1 MTMMVGAVGRRHKL
15 DIMADL
21 LRLSKN
27 GSKKTR
33 LVYLANI
40 NFNMLKKYVT
50 LLESKGFIYYSDD
63 LIYASRV
70 GCDFLR
76 QYDELMMAWDLV
88 DNDAKESLHGMS
100 SSVLIAKEK
109 NTPIG

>member
-1 MTMMVGAVGRRHKL
+1 MVDAVGRRHKL

-40 NFNMLKKYVT
+40 NFNMLKKYVA
-50 LLESKGFIYYSDD
+50 LLESKGFIYNSDD
-63 LIYASRV
+63 LIFTSRE
-70 GCDFLR
+70 GFDFLR

-88 DNDAKESLHGMS
+88 DNDGEGSMQGIG
-100 SSVLIAKEK
+100 SSVMISKRRAL
-109 NTPIG
+109 

>member
-1 MTMMVGAVGRRHKL
+1 MGRRHKL

-50 LLESKGFIYYSDD
+50 LLESKGFIYNSDD
-63 LIYASRV
+63 LIFTSRE
-70 GCDFLR
+70 GFDFLR

-88 DNDAKESLHGMS
+88 DNDAKGPMQGIG
-100 SSVLIAKEK
+100 SSVMISKRRAL
-109 NTPIG
+109 

>member
-1 MTMMVGAVGRRHKL
+1 MTVMVDAVGRRNKL

-21 LRLSKN
+21 LRLSKD

-50 LLESKGFIYYSDD
+50 LLESKGLIYNSDD
-63 LIYASRV
+63 LLYTSRE
-70 GCDFLR
+70 GFHFLR

-88 DNDAKESLHGMS
+88 DNDIREPLHGMS
-100 SSVLIAKEK
+100 SSVLIAKRR
-109 NTPIG
+109 TLQ

>member
-1 MTMMVGAVGRRHKL
+1 MGRRHKL

-50 LLESKGFIYYSDD
+50 LLESKGFIYNSDD
-63 LIYASRV
+63 LIYTSRE
-70 GCDFLR
+70 GFSFLR

-88 DNDAKESLHGMS
+88 DNNSTEPVREMH
-100 SSVLIAKEK
+100 SSVLMAKRRS
-109 NTPIG
+109 ID

>member
-1 MTMMVGAVGRRHKL
+1 MTVMVNAVGRRHKL

-21 LRLSKN
+21 LRLSKD

-50 LLESKGFIYYSDD
+50 LLKSKGFIYNSDD
-63 LIYASRV
+63 LIYTSRE
-70 GCDFLR
+70 GFDFLR
-76 QYDELMMAWDLV
+76 KYDELMMAWDLM
-88 DNDAKESLHGMS
+88 DNDLREPMRGMNSRVLMAKRRPLD
-100 SSVLIAKEK
+100 
-109 NTPIG
+109 

>member
-1 MTMMVGAVGRRHKL
+1 MVNAVGRRHKL

-21 LRLSKN
+21 LRLSKD

-50 LLESKGFIYYSDD
+50 LLKSKGFIYNSDD
-63 LIYASRV
+63 LIYTSRE
-70 GCDFLR
+70 GFDFLR
-76 QYDELMMAWDLV
+76 KYDELMMAWDLT
-88 DNDAKESLHGMS
+88 DNDLREPIRGMN
-100 SSVLIAKEK
+100 SSVLMSKRR
-109 NTPIG
+109 PLD